1 MVKKDEKEQEDMD
14 SNEAKEI
21 DSTEEEDKNTKQES
35 GIGKD
40 GAKKS
45 EDNNEKMDST
55 ENNGKLVMLTASDFY
70 MSHFSFP
77 SSIPKPLCYFLY
89 ASTEIMFSLYM
100 LFFWYLL
107 CLILMF

>member
-70 MSHFSFP
+70 MSHFSIP
-77 SSIPKPLCYFLY
+77 SSIFCMHLLKLCFLSICYFFGTCY
-89 ASTEIMFSLYM
+89 A
-100 LFFWYLL
+100 
-107 CLILMF
+107 